1 MRQAIQIRPGDEVRI
16 RTVKPEL
23 FLHDRLFEA
32 ERSSG
37 LPLRL
42 AFIGIWCAAD
52 RAGRFKWEPRRI
64 GAAILPYDGI
74 DFSRVM
80 DELEAGGWLV
90 RYEVDGK
97 TYGEVPSFTTHQL
110 INNRESRSVI
120 PENPSKIDACPTRA
134 PRVPHAPSDAG
145 RDADSDA
152 PSDAASGEGKGR
164 EGERKEEATARAR
177 ELVKVWN
184 AAVAGTPIA
193 TAAETYQT
201 LNKVSRFLGSYP
213 EAFEDFRDAA
223 AFVKGDDFFQG
234 RGRTHFVAHLDYLL
248 KDGKAGELA
257 AKHRALTAA
266 RPRIHMLSPD
276 AVS

>member
-1 MRQAIQIRPGDEVRI
+1 MSRKRNYWTKMNLDDARESIEVMDDGEVGRW
-16 RTVKPEL
+16 
-23 FLHDRLFEA
+23 F
-32 ERSSG
+32 RSWI
-37 LPLRL
+37 
-42 AFIGIWCAAD
+42 IGAGGKDIPAD
-52 RAGRFKWEPRRI
+52 RIDSWLLEQRAGY
-64 GAAILPYDGI
+64 AAGLASFADAQEFSQKQRDRVSSRYTGKLPQVTAVQSGSSAEHDLPTGSLPI
-74 DFSRVM
+74 QQ
-80 DELEAGGWLV
+80 
-90 RYEVDGK
+90 
-97 TYGEVPSFTTHQL
+97 PTT
-110 INNRESRSVI
+110 NNQQ
-120 PENPSKIDACPTRA
+120 P
-134 PRVPHAPSDAG
+134 
-145 RDADSDA
+145 
-152 PSDAASGEGKGR
+152 AA
-164 EGERKEEATARAR
+164 TRAR

-257 AKHRALTAA
+257 AKHRARTAA
-266 RPRIHMLSPD
+266 RPRIHMLPPD